1 MRMSRRIGLFWG
13 LGLGTVV
20 LAATTPTRTLT
31 DRLGRAVAV
40 PPGGPRRVV
49 AMNPSVAEMLVWL
62 GVADRIVAVSEFTDL
77 PEVRDRPRVG
87 GPLTP
92 NAEQIVALRPDL
104 VVLDRHH
111 NPKSLA
117 DLLDR
122 VGIPYFVLVTQGTDD
137 VRENLRLLG
146 EMFHRTDR
154 ARAWGDRWTAV
165 VRCLDGVAW
174 KRRPRAFFLLSE
186 RPVYTVGRGSFIL
199 EVLEHAGL
207 DVVTRGIPR
216 PWPPVDLEAVV
227 GWDPEVLLVP
237 ANRYESVR
245 ANLRTLPAWQS
256 VTAVR
261 EGRVVAVPTGILHPS
276 PYLLD
281 VLREVVERLHGNGPW
296 MECFGEP
303 RSPGGLDRKEGRPP
317 ESLPGGFPTAGR
329 PRSPGPLTEAGPDL
343 PICLPGRC
351 R

>member
-1 MRMSRRIGLFWG
+1 MRMKRPTGLCWG
-13 LGLGTVV
+13 LVV
-20 LAATTPTRTLT
+20 GAVALAATAPTRTLT
-31 DRLGRAVAV
+31 DRMGRSVAI
-40 PPGGPRRVV
+40 PAGGPRRVV

-62 GVADRIVAVSEFTDL
+62 DVADRIVAVSEFTDL

-92 NAEQIVALRPDL
+92 NAEQIVALRPDV

-111 NPKSLA
+111 NPKALA

-122 VGIPYFVLVTQGTDD
+122 VGIPYFVLVTQGIED

-146 EMFHRTDR
+146 EMFDRRER
-154 ARAWGDRWTAV
+154 ARAWWDRWTAT

-199 EVLEHAGL
+199 EVLSHAGL
-207 DVVTRGIPR
+207 DVVTRVVPR
-216 PWPPVDLEAVV
+216 PWPQVDIEAVV
-227 GWDPEVLLVP
+227 RWDPEVLLVP
-237 ANRYESVR
+237 ANQYDSVR
-245 ANLRTLPAWQS
+245 AALGTWPAWRA

-261 EGRVVAVPTGILHPS
+261 EGRVVAVPTRILHPS

-281 VLREVVERLHGNGPW
+281 VLREVTWRLHGDGPW
-296 MECFGEP
+296 MGCF
-303 RSPGGLDRKEGRPP
+303 R
-317 ESLPGGFPTAGR
+317 
-329 PRSPGPLTEAGPDL
+329 
-343 PICLPGRC
+343 
-351 R
+351 